1 MLETLLSILPYLEL
15 IIFIFFGLF
24 FLCFLLAFRW
34 YPPAVILRFAPSIMT
49 SLGLLG
55 TFLELTESLKKL
67 NLTNTGTIDNFVSQ
81 LQGVFQYSIMG
92 IGFAIFFMVLNFLV
106 NQYYLTKSKN
116 AKEKLIEE
124 QKERSD
130 EIRKINK
137 ENNSNIKNINKNS
150 DEIKNNNTENF
161 KYIKALAQYAQAQYK
176 LQEKVFSPLGDSI
189 TQMSQAIGSMK
200 QGYDTELL
208 SKSIAD
214 EIAKQLKKPLNDL
227 SKSINNNNGDTIRL
241 LLSEL
246 KDEVLTPIK
255 NEIRATTDTTNQVIK
270 AVQDSQEINKQL
282 IGKLGETATQMQSFV
297 SQTDIL
303 VKSMSNT
310 VNQIE
315 QIQKDA
321 QTKMV
326 SAINLAT
333 EAMNGAIKQSIDDLG
348 DKVVNGLDTVLRDFN
363 DNMNKHLDSMNT
375 QLKQTGDNAKTLID
389 TSADRL
395 KETMGKIDE
404 TLKNLSQELQKELEA
419 FRKEYDSSL
428 TKFFEQQNKQLQDT
442 IGVHSEAI
450 KTSAE
455 NFKEQFDKMT
465 KAHGDLNQKTKSV
478 FEPLLAQMV
487 TISGNVNQS
496 QTTVIRDLTKT
507 IEYGDK
513 INIGL
518 EKLGNDLGVEFA
530 KRFET
535 LNNEYIQKHNESNKA
550 IEKLMNEMITSAAAL
565 LATSKLN
572 NDE

>member
-1 MLETLLSILPYLEL
+1 MLFLTLVMIV
-15 IIFIFFGLF
+15 FGVFFGF
-24 FLCFLLAFRW
+24 CFLLAFKNYRF
-34 YPPAVILRFAPSIMT
+34 AVILRFAPSIMT

-55 TFLELTESLKKL
+55 TFLELTLSLKKL
-67 NLTNTGTIDNFVSQ
+67 NLTDTNTVDTFVSQ
-81 LQGVFQYSIMG
+81 LQGVFQYSILG
-92 IGFAIFFMVLNFLV
+92 IGSAIVFMLANFIV
-106 NQYYLTKSKN
+106 NAVNLTKSKN
-116 AKEKLIEE
+116 AKDELIEE
-124 QKERSD
+124 QKLRSD
-130 EIRKINK
+130 EIRELNI
-137 ENNSNIKNINKNS
+137 ENA
-150 DEIKNNNTENF
+150 
-161 KYIKALAQYAQAQYK
+161 KYIKALTQYAQAQYK

-189 TQMSQAIGSMK
+189 TQMSQAIDGMQK
-200 QGYDTELL
+200 GYDTELL

-214 EIAKQLKKPLNDL
+214 EIAKQLKEPLNDL

-255 NEIRATTDTTNQVIK
+255 NEIRATTNTTNQVIK
-270 AVQDSQEINKQL
+270 AVQDSQETNKQL
-282 IGKLGETATQMQSFV
+282 IEKLGETAIQMQSFV

-303 VKSMSNT
+303 VKSMSGT
-310 VNQIE
+310 VNQME

-326 SAINLAT
+326 GAINLAT

-348 DKVVNGLDTVLRDFN
+348 DKVVKGLDTVLGGFN

-395 KETMGKIDE
+395 KETMGEIDE
-404 TLKNLSQELQKELEA
+404 TLKNLSQKLQEELEA

-428 TKFFEQQNKQLQDT
+428 AKFFEQQNEQLQNT

-465 KAHGDLNQKTKSV
+465 KAHGDLNQKTTEV
-478 FEPLLAQMV
+478 FDPLLSQMT
-487 TISGNVNQS
+487 TISGNLNQG
-496 QTTVIRDLTKT
+496 QKAVVHNLNKT

-513 INIGL
+513 INSAL
-518 EKLGNDLGVEFA
+518 EKLGNDLGVQFA
-530 KRFET
+530 KRFKD
-535 LNNEYIQKHNESNKA
+535 LNDEYIQKHNQSNEA
-550 IEKLMNEMITSAAAL
+550 IHKLMNEMITSAAAL

>member
-1 MLETLLSILPYLEL
+1 MLAALLSIILPILML
-15 IIFIFFGLF
+15 TMIGFGVFFGF
-24 FLCFLLAFRW
+24 CFLSAFKSYRA
-34 YPPAVILRFAPSIMT
+34 AVILRFAPSIMT

-55 TFLELTESLKKL
+55 TFLELTLSLKKL
-67 NLTNTGTIDNFVSQ
+67 NLTDTNTVDTFVSQ
-81 LQGVFQYSIMG
+81 LQGVFQYSILG
-92 IGFAIFFMVLNFLV
+92 IGSAIVFMLANFIV
-106 NQYYLTKSKN
+106 NAVNLTKSKN
-116 AKEKLIEE
+116 AKDELIEE
-124 QKERSD
+124 QKLRSD
-130 EIRKINK
+130 EIRELNI
-137 ENNSNIKNINKNS
+137 ENS
-150 DEIKNNNTENF
+150 

-189 TQMSQAIGSMK
+189 TKMSQAIDGMQK
-200 QGYDTELL
+200 GYDTELL

-214 EIAKQLKKPLNDL
+214 EIAKQLKEPLNDL

-255 NEIRATTDTTNQVIK
+255 NEIRATTNTTNQVIK
-270 AVQDSQEINKQL
+270 AVQDSQETNKQL
-282 IGKLGETATQMQSFV
+282 IEKLGETATQMQSFV

-303 VKSMSNT
+303 VKSMSDT
-310 VNQIE
+310 VNQME

-326 SAINLAT
+326 GVINLAT
-333 EAMNGAIKQSIDDLG
+333 EAMNGAIKLSIDDLG
-348 DKVVNGLDTVLRDFN
+348 DKVVKGLDTVLGDFN
-363 DNMNKHLDSMNT
+363 DNMDKHLDSMNT

-395 KETMGKIDE
+395 KETMGEIDD
-404 TLKNLSQELQKELEA
+404 TLKNLSQELQKELEE

-455 NFKEQFDKMT
+455 SFKEQFDKMT
-465 KAHGDLNQKTKSV
+465 KAHGDLNQKTQSV

-496 QTTVIRDLTKT
+496 QTTVIRDLTKA

-513 INIGL
+513 INIAL

-535 LNNEYIQKHNESNKA
+535 LNNEYIQKHNESNEA
-550 IEKLMNEMITSAAAL
+550 IHKLMNEMITSAAAL

>member
-1 MLETLLSILPYLEL
+1 MLAALLSIILPILML
-15 IIFIFFGLF
+15 TMIGFGVFFGF
-24 FLCFLLAFRW
+24 CFLSAFKSYRA
-34 YPPAVILRFAPSIMT
+34 AVILRFAPSIMT

-55 TFLELTESLKKL
+55 TFLELTLSLKKL
-67 NLTNTGTIDNFVSQ
+67 NLTDTNTVDTFVSQ
-81 LQGVFQYSIMG
+81 LQGVFQYSILG
-92 IGFAIFFMVLNFLV
+92 IGSAIVFMLANFIV
-106 NQYYLTKSKN
+106 NAVNLTKSKN
-116 AKEKLIEE
+116 AKDELIEE
-124 QKERSD
+124 QKLRSD
-130 EIRKINK
+130 EIRELNI
-137 ENNSNIKNINKNS
+137 ENS
-150 DEIKNNNTENF
+150 

-189 TQMSQAIGSMK
+189 TKMSQAIDGMQK
-200 QGYDTELL
+200 GYDTELL

-214 EIAKQLKKPLNDL
+214 EIAKQLKEPLNDL

-255 NEIRATTDTTNQVIK
+255 NEIRATTNTTNQVIK
-270 AVQDSQEINKQL
+270 AVQDSQETNKQL
-282 IGKLGETATQMQSFV
+282 IEKLGETATQMQSFV

-303 VKSMSNT
+303 VKSMSDT
-310 VNQIE
+310 VNQME

-326 SAINLAT
+326 GVINLAT

-348 DKVVNGLDTVLRDFN
+348 DKVVKGLDTVLGDFN
-363 DNMNKHLDSMNT
+363 DNMDKHLDSMNT

-395 KETMGKIDE
+395 KETMGEIDD
-404 TLKNLSQELQKELEA
+404 TLKNLSQELQKELEE

-455 NFKEQFDKMT
+455 SFKEQFDKMT
-465 KAHGDLNQKTKSV
+465 KAHGDLNQKTQSV

-496 QTTVIRDLTKT
+496 QTTVIRDLTKA

-513 INIGL
+513 INIAL

-535 LNNEYIQKHNESNKA
+535 LNNEYIQKHNESNEA
-550 IEKLMNEMITSAAAL
+550 IHKLMNEMITSAAAL

>member
-1 MLETLLSILPYLEL
+1 MLETLLSIILPVLTL
-15 IIFIFFGLF
+15 VMIGAGAFFGF
-24 FLCFLLAFRW
+24 CFLSAFKSYRF
-34 YPPAVILRFAPSIMT
+34 AVIFRFAPSIMT

-55 TFLELTESLKKL
+55 TFLELTLSLKEL
-67 NLTNTGTIDNFVSQ
+67 NLTNTGTVDTFVSQ

-92 IGFAIFFMVLNFLV
+92 IGSAILFMVLNSII

-116 AKEKLIEE
+116 EKDKL
-124 QKERSD
+124 KERSD
-130 EIRKINK
+130 EIMELNI
-137 ENNSNIKNINKNS
+137 ENS
-150 DEIKNNNTENF
+150 
-161 KYIKALAQYAQAQYK
+161 KYIKALAQYSQAQYK

-189 TQMSQAIGSMK
+189 TKMSQTIDGMQK
-200 QGYDTELL
+200 GYDTELL

-214 EIAKQLKKPLNDL
+214 EIAKQLKEPLNDL

-255 NEIRATTDTTNQVIK
+255 NEIRATTNTTNQVIK
-270 AVQDSQEINKQL
+270 AVQDSQETNKQL
-282 IGKLGETATQMQSFV
+282 IEKLGETATQMQSFV

-303 VKSMSNT
+303 VKSMSDT
-310 VNQIE
+310 VNQME

-326 SAINLAT
+326 GAINLAT
-333 EAMNGAIKQSIDDLG
+333 EAMNGAIKLSIDDLG
-348 DKVVNGLDTVLRDFN
+348 DKVVKGLDTVLGDFN
-363 DNMNKHLDSMNT
+363 DNMDKHLDSMNT

-395 KETMGKIDE
+395 KETMGEIDD
-404 TLKNLSQELQKELEA
+404 TLKNLSQELQKELEE

-428 TKFFEQQNKQLQDT
+428 TKFFEQQNEQLQNT

-455 NFKEQFDKMT
+455 SFKEQFDKMT

-513 INIGL
+513 INIAL

-535 LNNEYIQKHNESNKA
+535 LNNEYIQKHNESNEA
-550 IEKLMNEMITSAAAL
+550 IHKLMNEMITSAAAL

>member
-214 EIAKQLKKPLNDL
+214 EIAKQLKEPLNDL

>member
-1 MLETLLSILPYLEL
+1 MLETLSSLPVLTL
-15 IIFIFFGLF
+15 VMIGAGAFFGF
-24 FLCFLLAFRW
+24 CFLLAFRW

-81 LQGVFQYSIMG
+81 LQDVFQYSIMG
-92 IGFAIFFMVLNFLV
+92 IGSAIFFMLANFIINSIRLS
-106 NQYYLTKSKN
+106 KSKN
-116 AKEKLIEE
+116 EKEKLIEE

-189 TQMSQAIGSMK
+189 TKMSQAIDGMQK
-200 QGYDTELL
+200 GYDTELL

-214 EIAKQLKKPLNDL
+214 EIAKQLKEPLNDL

-255 NEIRATTDTTNQVIK
+255 NEIRATTNTTNQVIK
-270 AVQDSQEINKQL
+270 AVQDSQETNKQL
-282 IGKLGETATQMQSFV
+282 IEKLGETATQMQSFV

-303 VKSMSNT
+303 VKSMSDT
-310 VNQIE
+310 VNQME

-326 SAINLAT
+326 GAINLAT
-333 EAMNGAIKQSIDDLG
+333 EAMNGAIKLSIDDLG
-348 DKVVNGLDTVLRDFN
+348 DKVVKGLDTVLGDFN
-363 DNMNKHLDSMNT
+363 DNMDKHLDSMNT
-375 QLKQTGDNAKTLID
+375 QLKQTGNNAKTLID
-389 TSADRL
+389 TSANRL
-395 KETMGKIDE
+395 KETMGEIDD
-404 TLKNLSQELQKELEA
+404 TLKNLSQELQKELEE

-428 TKFFEQQNKQLQDT
+428 TKFFEQQNEQLQNT

>member
-1 MLETLLSILPYLEL
+1 MLAALLSIILPILML
-15 IIFIFFGLF
+15 TMIGFGVFFGF
-24 FLCFLLAFRW
+24 CFLSAFKSYRA
-34 YPPAVILRFAPSIMT
+34 AVILRFAPSIMT

-55 TFLELTESLKKL
+55 TFLELTLSLKKL
-67 NLTNTGTIDNFVSQ
+67 NLTDTNTVDTFVSQ
-81 LQGVFQYSIMG
+81 LQGVFQYSILG
-92 IGFAIFFMVLNFLV
+92 IGSAIVFMLANFIV
-106 NQYYLTKSKN
+106 NAVNLTKSKN
-116 AKEKLIEE
+116 AKDELIEE
-124 QKERSD
+124 QKLRSD
-130 EIRKINK
+130 EIRELNI
-137 ENNSNIKNINKNS
+137 ENS
-150 DEIKNNNTENF
+150 

-189 TQMSQAIGSMK
+189 TKMSQAIDGMQK
-200 QGYDTELL
+200 GYDTELL

-214 EIAKQLKKPLNDL
+214 EIAKQLKEPLNDL

-255 NEIRATTDTTNQVIK
+255 NEIRATTNTTNQVIK
-270 AVQDSQEINKQL
+270 AVQDSQETNKQL
-282 IGKLGETATQMQSFV
+282 IEKLGETATQMQSFV

-303 VKSMSNT
+303 VKSMSDT
-310 VNQIE
+310 VNQME

-326 SAINLAT
+326 GVINLAT
-333 EAMNGAIKQSIDDLG
+333 EAMNGAIKLSIDDLG
-348 DKVVNGLDTVLRDFN
+348 DKVVKGLDTVLGDFN
-363 DNMNKHLDSMNT
+363 DNMDKHLDSMNT

-395 KETMGKIDE
+395 KETMGEIDD
-404 TLKNLSQELQKELEA
+404 TLKNLSQELQKELEE

-455 NFKEQFDKMT
+455 SFKEQFDKMT
-465 KAHGDLNQKTKSV
+465 KAHGDLNQKTQSV

-513 INIGL
+513 INIAL

-535 LNNEYIQKHNESNKA
+535 LNNEYIQKHNESNEA
-550 IEKLMNEMITSAAAL
+550 IHKLMNEMITSAAAL